1 VAPIVKSIVPESPMA
16 LRLFSR
22 SSLVLLL
29 LCALVVAQKP
39 MRLLVQGFASVIIET
54 VERADEATP
63 SSVVVVTPS
72 TLASRVVV
80 RATAVPVAGAVTAHP
95 HHPSILRI

>member
-1 VAPIVKSIVPESPMA
+1 MA

-29 LCALVVAQKP
+29 LCALVFAQKP
-39 MRLLVQGFASVIIET
+39 VRLLVQGFASVIIDT

-63 SSVVVVTPS
+63 SSVVVATPS
-72 TLASRVVV
+72 ALASPVVV
-80 RATAVPVAGAVTAHP
+80 RATAVPVAGEVAAHT
-95 HHPSILRI
+95 HQPSILRI